1 MNQLYLLTTSARED
15 ICSIGEQLS
24 HRSKSAAER
33 FFDAVEQRFKTLANF
48 PMMGRRRDEILPMLR
63 SFPVENYLIFYRSV
77 DGVTEILR
85 VLDGYSDLDFLFQD

>member
-1 MNQLYLLTTSARED
+1 MNQHYLLTAAARED

-24 HRSKSAAER
+24 HRSTNSAER
-33 FFDAVEQRFKTLANF
+33 FLDAVEQRFKTLANF